1 MTNNLFKGFHDYI
14 KSFYGS
20 GGIYDY
26 DFSDDEI
33 QQGIRLRLE
42 TRKDFEFQGDT
53 ADREITRD
61 IILNL
66 RQGAHYE

>member
-26 DFSDDEI
+26 NFTDDEI
-33 QQGIRLRLE
+33 QQGIHLRLE

-61 IILNL
+61 IILKL
-66 RQGAHYE
+66 RERV

>member
-61 IILNL
+61 IILKL
-66 RQGAHYE
+66 RERV

>member
-53 ADREITRD
+53 VDREITRD
-61 IILNL
+61 IILKL
-66 RQGAHYE
+66 RERV

>member
-1 MTNNLFKGFHDYI
+1 MTNNLFKGFHAYI

-26 DFSDDEI
+26 NFTDDEI
-33 QQGIRLRLE
+33 QQGIRLRIE

-61 IILNL
+61 IILKL
-66 RQGAHYE
+66 REGV

>member
-26 DFSDDEI
+26 NFTDDEI

-61 IILNL
+61 IILKL
-66 RQGAHYE
+66 RERV

>member
-26 DFSDDEI
+26 NFTDDEI

-61 IILNL
+61 IILKL
-66 RQGAHYE
+66 REGV

>member
-66 RQGAHYE
+66 RGAQK